1 MDNHAIPA
9 LLPVYRRYDLA
20 FARGE
25 GAWLYTTD
33 GRRMLDFASGIA
45 VTGLGHAHPHLLG
58 TIAEQA
64 GKLWHVSNL
73 FQIPELER
81 LADRL
86 VAHTFADTVFVCNS
100 GAEAIEG
107 CIKIARRYHWARGN
121 PERNRIIT
129 FEGAF
134 HGRTMAGISAAGS
147 KKMVEG
153 FDPLLPGFDIVP
165 FNDREAL
172 HAAIGEATGASL
184 IEPIQGEGGIR
195 EVPPAFLQELRA
207 LCDEHGLLLIL
218 DEIQTGMGRTG
229 TLLVCEQAGVRP
241 DIAALAKGL
250 GGGFPVG
257 ACLATAE
264 AASGMTPG
272 SHGSTY
278 GGNPL
283 AMAVGVASVEELVKP
298 ELLAHVR
305 EVAGYISP
313 VPGGVGPL
321 TVTMLLHNTLAAA
334 RQQQ

>member
-121 PERNRIIT
+121 PERNRIIAERLVDRDVFNNMNFLGWLNANPPPAPRYAPPMT
-129 FEGAF
+129 GP
-134 HGRTMAGISAAGS
+134 MSAPA
-147 KKMVEG
+147 
-153 FDPLLPGFDIVP
+153 
-165 FNDREAL
+165 
-172 HAAIGEATGASL
+172 ATGAPAAAT
-184 IEPIQGEGGIR
+184 EAAFGGWGAGR
-195 EVPPAFLQELRA
+195 TASAPPPA
-207 LCDEHGLLLIL
+207 
-218 DEIQTGMGRTG
+218 
-229 TLLVCEQAGVRP
+229 V
-241 DIAALAKGL
+241 
-250 GGGFPVG
+250 
-257 ACLATAE
+257 
-264 AASGMTPG
+264 
-272 SHGSTY
+272 
-278 GGNPL
+278 
-283 AMAVGVASVEELVKP
+283 
-298 ELLAHVR
+298 
-305 EVAGYISP
+305 
-313 VPGGVGPL
+313 
-321 TVTMLLHNTLAAA
+321 
-334 RQQQ
+334 